1 MWFGFGSYPAEFD
14 NLDEPDNIVFDSS
27 GGTSQRCAKAPDY
40 LFMDGFQPKVPSK
53 PFLGYGEL
61 IEHLADKGHCYVLL
75 WVMRSPRLR
84 DRKGGTTEEQKWELY
99 IPSGVKAE
107 NELFNGFGRRELLQS
122 IAGSL
127 FGGAVAA
134 IIWLCSNNVAFTVV
148 AALTGIFGS
157 VMMCTKDQNNQS
169 VVDQV
174 GNMIRFARSQQ
185 IYPYRALSEWGT

>member
-1 MWFGFGSYPAEFD
+1 M
-14 NLDEPDNIVFDSS
+14 
-27 GGTSQRCAKAPDY
+27 
-40 LFMDGFQPKVPSK
+40 
-53 PFLGYGEL
+53 
-61 IEHLADKGHCYVLL
+61 
-75 WVMRSPRLR
+75 LR
-84 DRKGGTTEEQKWELY
+84 DWKGGITEEQKWELY

-134 IIWLCSNNVAFTVV
+134 VIWLCSNNVAFTVV
-148 AALTGIFGS
+148 AVLTGILGS